1 MEQHHDI
8 AAESFSTAFKGFV
21 KVWKTHKTTGEKK
34 LVLEK
39 DNLILAMGANVLAY
53 ALAGQQSS
61 NVSTMY
67 VGYNNNSSFSY
78 PTIDTAYSQPF
89 NGLSI
94 GAGFGYLR
102 EPLSFS
108 PNFLSDAGYTD
119 NTVIFTT
126 MISSASAFYGNT
138 FTSGT
143 SQIYECALVV
153 TPTNNAADDLVFSR
167 INFSQIEYDD
177 SYNLT
182 ISWGVKFLVS

>member
-8 AAESFSTAFKGFV
+8 GAEPFKPAFKGFV
-21 KVWKTHKTTGEKK
+21 KLWKTHKTTGEKK

-39 DNLILAMGANVLAY
+39 DNLILRMGANVLAY
-53 ALAGQQSS
+53 ALAGQPAS

-67 VGYNNNSSFSY
+67 IGFNNNTSFTY
-78 PTIDTAYSQPF
+78 PTIDVSYSQPF
-89 NGLSI
+89 NQLSI
-94 GAGFGYLR
+94 PAGFGYLR

-108 PNFLSDAGYTD
+108 PNFLSDSGYTD